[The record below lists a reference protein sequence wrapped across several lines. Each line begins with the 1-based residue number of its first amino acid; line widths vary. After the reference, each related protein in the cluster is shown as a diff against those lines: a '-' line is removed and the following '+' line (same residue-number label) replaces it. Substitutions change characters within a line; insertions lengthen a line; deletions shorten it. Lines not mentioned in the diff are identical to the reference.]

1 MFAFGELSSLISL
14 LAAELD
20 ETAQELTQT
29 QDKLAIANAEIV
41 CLQENGGGCRCK
53 LPLAFAKRLCWRIAK
68 STGQSKTLST
78 KLTSQ
83 QCFTYSK
90 QRCDK

>member
-14 LAAELD
+14 LAAEFD

-41 CLQENGGGCRCK
+41 GLKDNGGLQVQVAIGVCEASVLENR
-53 LPLAFAKRLCWRIAK
+53 
-68 STGQSKTLST
+68 
-78 KLTSQ
+78 
-83 QCFTYSK
+83 
-90 QRCDK
+90 